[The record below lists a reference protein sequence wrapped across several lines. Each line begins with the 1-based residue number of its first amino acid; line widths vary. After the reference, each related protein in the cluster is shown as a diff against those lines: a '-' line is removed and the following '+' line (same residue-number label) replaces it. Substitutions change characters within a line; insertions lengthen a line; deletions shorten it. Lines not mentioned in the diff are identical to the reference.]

1 MVVVLNLGA
10 YPPSEMVVERIAAG
24 APAATGC
31 TAWLPPGPGLGLEID
46 ESALGAPL
54 LTDA

>member
-1 MVVVLNLGA
+1 MVVVLNFGA
-10 YPPSEMVVERIAAG
+10 YPPSEMAVERIAAG

-31 TAWLPPGPGLGLEID
+31 TTRLPPRPALGLEID

-54 LTDA
+54 LADA

>member
-1 MVVVLNLGA
+1 VLNLGA